1 MTVAYELGPK
11 AYTRLIRIKITRVL
25 RAPNKLKC
33 RLSCTHHQSMQLLT
47 LIFLSLASVPPPKY
61 APPPTPPGAAAHC
74 ARRALASLWL
84 VLAPCLRC
92 PHPIP
97 TVGAPIPE
105 VVSKWFLRDCL
116 RWGCVFAP
124 RGGFH
129 NFAAP
134 TLHAAPLLCLVF
146 CSRPAKV
153 WPCRTRAGGGCPGPP
168 PCACRHLSPPK
179 GAAHDAVGSRVTHQ
193 FNLIQFPGL
202 AWLPSPPE
210 PLTLALPPCD
220 PPAHAASLRR

>member
-105 VVSKWFLRDCL
+105 VVSKWFPRDCL
-116 RWGCVFAP
+116 RWVCVFAP
-124 RGGFH
+124 WGPPKVFPG
-129 NFAAP
+129 
-134 TLHAAPLLCLVF
+134 VSYF
-146 CSRPAKV
+146 CSADS
-153 WPCRTRAGGGCPGPP
+153 
-168 PCACRHLSPPK
+168 ACSP
-179 GAAHDAVGSRVTHQ
+179 
-193 FNLIQFPGL
+193 
-202 AWLPSPPE
+202 
-210 PLTLALPPCD
+210 LALPCVLLASYEGVALPHACTWWVPRPAALCLPLPK
-220 PPAHAASLRR
+220 PPNEGRLTMPWALV

>member
-105 VVSKWFLRDCL
+105 VVSKWFPRDCL
-116 RWGCVFAP
+116 RWVCVFA
-124 RGGFH
+124 RGFI
-129 NFAAP
+129 
-134 TLHAAPLLCLVF
+134 LLQRRLCMQ
-146 CSRPAKV
+146 
-153 WPCRTRAGGGCPGPP
+153 P
-168 PCACRHLSPPK
+168 PCFALCSACVLR
-179 GAAHDAVGSRVTHQ
+179 RC
-193 FNLIQFPGL
+193 GL
-202 AWLPSPPE
+202 AARVHVVGAQARRLV
-210 PLTLALPPCD
+210 LAVT
-220 PPAHAASLRR
+220 